1 MYENGRMYYPQ
12 EQCSDDGHDI
22 VSSDYLCTGV
32 QGKACAAAVAAV
44 QWYHQAATAAY
55 VGTERQLLLL
65 R

>member
-32 QGKACAAAVAAV
+32 HGKACAAAAAV
-44 QWYHQAATAAY
+44 QWYHQAATAAH